1 MAHNFSSIPELYLH
15 ASKLLNEGRY
25 QQAAALFQKV
35 LALDPKNAA
44 AALQLARIL
53 LRANQPLPARNI
65 LESVQ
70 SFAQSNF
77 ELLHML
83 GALQLQSGASEKAL
97 TTITQALTLRA
108 DFAPTLN
115 IKGNILLEQN
125 RLDEAIETFKH
136 ALEIDATQVDPH
148 NNIAWAYRAL
158 GKKEQAIAHFK
169 AAYQLDNRVTEALS
183 GILLLQTNEHDS
195 EAVTLAVKQLTRNDL
210 PLPQRVELN
219 FSLGKAMEDCRNYQA
234 AFSYFDAGN
243 RLWRDSHPY
252 SIEQDKTLFLALKQA
267 FDPARISTN
276 THNEKRS
283 NTPTPIFIVGMPRSS
298 TSLVEQILAS
308 HSLVTGAGELS
319 ALSQLL
325 TKGKTLTWE
334 PSRTQEVREH
344 YLAILTKHSD
354 GKPYVVDK
362 MPQNFRF
369 VGILLECFPEA
380 KVIHCQRDARD
391 NCLSLFKHHF
401 PMTSHA
407 YAYEANELA
416 QYHLLYQDLMAFWE
430 ENTAGRMLNLSY
442 ETLVDDFDNQLSG
455 ILQYV
460 GLEYEDGCKNFHQT
474 QRAIRTAS
482 SDQVRRGL
490 YKSGVDQWKHYE
502 KELSELFERVVKD
515 N

>member
-1 MAHNFSSIPELYLH
+1 MPHNVSAIPQLYLH
-15 ASKLLNEGRY
+15 ANKLLNEGHY
-25 QQAAALFQKV
+25 QQAAALFQKI
-35 LALDPKNAA
+35 LAIEPKNAA

-53 LRANQPLPARNI
+53 LHANQPVPAKNI

-70 SFAQSNF
+70 PFAQSNF

-97 TTITQALTLRA
+97 NTISQALTLRA

-125 RLDEAIETFKH
+125 RFDDAIETFKH

-148 NNIAWAYRAL
+148 NNIAWAYRTL
-158 GKKEQAIAHFK
+158 GKKDEAIAHFK

-183 GILLLQTNEHDS
+183 GILLLQKNEHGS
-195 EAVTLAVKQLTRNDL
+195 EAITLATKQLTRNDL
-210 PLPQRVELN
+210 ALPQRVELN
-219 FSLGKAMEDCRNYQA
+219 FSLGKAMEDCGDYQA
-234 AFSYFDAGN
+234 AFRYFDAGN

-252 SIEQDKTLFLALKQA
+252 SIEQDKALFLTLKQA
-267 FDPARISTN
+267 FDPAKISTN
-276 THNEKRS
+276 NHNEKRS
-283 NTPTPIFIVGMPRSS
+283 NTPIPIFVVGMPRSS

-308 HSLVTGAGELS
+308 HSLVNGAGELP
-319 ALSQLL
+319 AITNLL
-325 TKGKTLTWE
+325 LKGNTLNWE
-334 PSRTQEVREH
+334 PSRTQEIRDS

-407 YAYEANELA
+407 YAYEQNELA

-442 ETLVDDFDNQLSG
+442 ETLVDDFDNQLSV

-460 GLEYEDGCKNFHQT
+460 GLEYEEGCKSFHQT

-490 YKSGVDQWKHYE
+490 YKSGVDQWKRYE
-502 KELSELFERVVKD
+502 KELSELFEKVVT
-515 N
+515 NN